1 MTKAIGKR
9 EALDISALDIIAI
22 CRVLEEPTCARG
34 AAFRAAG
41 AAELPSPRGPDNRT
55 TTRRDRG

>member
-1 MTKAIGKR
+1 MSHTHNTLERLSMTKAIGKR

-41 AAELPSPRGPDNRT
+41 AVVIQ
-55 TTRRDRG
+55 